1 MRDYT
6 NISEVVMK
14 KAGALTILISMLTG
28 LLAWGGVNII
38 TNGKDIV
45 KLIERDKSNKEL
57 LIEMRKDVKTL
68 LIRSE

>member
-1 MRDYT
+1 
-6 NISEVVMK
+6 MK